1 MHWRITIPM
10 TLAMLALVGI
20 AAAVTK
26 YSLGQTAVLA
36 PIVMVTAGAVAFLV
50 LLWAKVIRESL
61 RRRPPAS

>member
-10 TLAMLALVGI
+10 TLAMLVLVAV

-26 YSLGQTAVLA
+26 YTLGQTAVLA
-36 PIVMVTAGAVAFLV
+36 PIVVVTAGAVAFLV
-50 LLWAKVIRESL
+50 VLWAKVIRESV